1 MGQFNLLVRTD
12 LTHINLQGQ
21 HPGPVSVWPLPQYW
35 QKSDRVLLVNTSP
48 FNFVSNLKNCTVIEN
63 AINRYRTIVKS
74 VATRPSDAPANGSVE
89 ALQLQSSVQ
98 NLPVLNSVFVNIAG
112 SQECNY
118 PPPKA
123 DESYSVVVSIS
134 ALSEIKANNVWGALR
149 AFETFS
155 QLVWNYHG
163 YLVINETEIH
173 DRPRFHH
180 RGMMIDTSRHF
191 IPKPVLMANLDAMAY
206 NKFNVF
212 HWHIVDDQSWPM
224 ESLVYPALHKKGAYS
239 PNKIYSIADI
249 LEIIEYARMRGI
261 RVIPEIDTP
270 GHTQSMGKAIPGILT
285 SCYGEGPTRPNTA
298 NYPKHAEQEIL
309 NPINDYTYQVVSKI
323 IQEVKQLFPDPYV
336 HLGMDE
342 SYYDCWESNPEIRLW
357 MLKNN
362 LTSMKD
368 LETFYVVKTI
378 ENVRKIGY
386 TPIIW
391 QDPLD
396 NHAQVPID
404 TIIEVWKDY
413 PNKPWTESMNLMSE
427 YGNPL
432 ILSACWYLNYISY
445 GQDWE
450 KYYNCEPLS
459 FTDNPIK
466 QRRVIGG
473 EAAIWT
479 EYVDGGK
486 LLPLAWPRASA
497 VAERLWS
504 QAADTKNIDDARYRL
519 DEHRC
524 KMLERGI
531 PANPIMNG
539 HCPLEW
545 YEDYPLTDGRLR
557 TWPA

>member
-1 MGQFNLLVRTD
+1 M
-12 LTHINLQGQ
+12 INTG
-21 HPGPVSVWPLPQYW
+21 
-35 QKSDRVLLVNTSP
+35 P
-48 FNFVSNLKNCTVIEN
+48 FNFVSNVKNCSVIDN

-74 VATRPSDAPANGSVE
+74 IATRPADAPQNGTAE
-89 ALQLQSSVQ
+89 AIQLQSSVQ
-98 NLPVLNSVFVNIAG
+98 NLPVLNSVFINVAG
-112 SQECNY
+112 SHECNH
-118 PPPKA
+118 PQPKV
-123 DESYSVVVSIS
+123 DERYSILVGTQT
-134 ALSEIKANNVWGALR
+134 LTEIQSSTVWGALR
-149 AFETFS
+149 ALETFS

-163 YLVINETEIH
+163 YLVVNETEIR
-173 DRPRFHH
+173 DWPRFDY

-206 NKFNVF
+206 NKLNVF

-224 ESLVYPALHKKGAYS
+224 ESLVYPALHKKGAYA

-270 GHTQSMGKAIPGILT
+270 GHTQTMGKAIPGILT
-285 SCYGEGPTRPNTA
+285 SCYGEGPNRPNTA

-309 NPINDYTYQVVSKI
+309 NPIIDYTYQVVTKI
-323 IQEVKQLFPDPYV
+323 IQEVKQFFPDPYI

-368 LETFYVVKTI
+368 LETFYVQKTI
-378 ENVRKIGY
+378 DNVRNLGY
-386 TPIIW
+386 KTIIW

-396 NHAQVPID
+396 NRAQVPLD
-404 TIIEVWKDY
+404 TIVEVWKDY
-413 PNKPWTESMNLMSE
+413 PTKPWTESMNLMAE

-445 GQDWE
+445 GPDWE
-450 KYYNCEPLS
+450 KYYQCEPHS

-466 QRRVIGG
+466 RSRVIGG

-479 EYVDGGK
+479 EYVDGAK
-486 LLPLAWPRASA
+486 LLELAWPRASA

-504 QAADTKNIDDARYRL
+504 SPSDTKSVDDARFRL

-531 PANPIMNG
+531 PANPILNG
-539 HCPLEW
+539 YCPFEW